1 MAICDN
7 FKPHTS
13 NSSFGISESGS
24 DKFPTAVG
32 EIFYTL
38 ESEDG
43 NTTKGHFKN
52 VVTLDAGI
60 LLARIMKGPNG
71 ILPNQMVPN
80 FSILGLAVGTGDLG
94 WNPLLPP
101 PATNTQ
107 RSLYNEI
114 SRKAISSSSFIN
126 NSGSVTTVPTR
137 VIDLTVTFG
146 PSEAVGNLVEMGLIG
161 GDASSTL
168 SIRNPILPPNGTYD
182 LNVDV
187 TGKDCLLNYATFPVI
202 SKSVSSTLSFTWR
215 LTF

>member
-1 MAICDN
+1 MAIYDN

-13 NSSFGISESGS
+13 ESIYGLTDS
-24 DKFPTAVG
+24 NHEVYPRATG
-32 EIFYTL
+32 EIFYEL
-38 ESEDG
+38 ISEEG
-43 NTTKGHFKN
+43 ETTRGYFKN

-71 ILPNQMVPN
+71 ILPNNMVPS
-80 FSILGLAVGTGDLG
+80 FAVLGLAVGTGDLG

-114 SRKAISSSSFIN
+114 GRKAIASSSFIG

-161 GDASSTL
+161 GDANSTL
-168 SIRNPILPPNGTYD
+168 SIRNPILPPNGLYD
-182 LNVDV
+182 ANVDV
-187 TGKDCLLNYATFPVI
+187 TGKDCLVNYATFPVI